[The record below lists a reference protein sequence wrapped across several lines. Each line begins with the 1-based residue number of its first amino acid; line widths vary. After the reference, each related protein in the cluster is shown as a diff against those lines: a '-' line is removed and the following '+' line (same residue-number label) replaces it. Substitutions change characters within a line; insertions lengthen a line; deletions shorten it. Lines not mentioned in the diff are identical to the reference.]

1 MRYTKMALPLI
12 TKDEQIINEKARI
25 KMLCRTEVKQ
35 LYLEIKENPALAKL
49 FYTNL
54 YNNINLLNELFYDL
68 RDMKPR
74 ERENFIRIWPPV
86 PIFLC
91 NTGNKVSFLKVEERQ
106 FDIVYGLSDILNTDA
121 ANIAR
126 ILFYISL
133 PENLYSEFPYLTMHY
148 KFIEDTINYYLEQI
162 KSDKRLQLYDR
173 IKILAP

>member
-1 MRYTKMALPLI
+1 MGLNLI

-25 KMLCRTEVKQ
+25 KMVCRTEVKQ
-35 LYLEIKENPALAKL
+35 LYLDIKENHVLAKL

-54 YNNINLLNELFYDL
+54 QRNINLLNELFYDL
-68 RDMKPR
+68 KNMKPSD
-74 ERENFIRIWPPV
+74 RENFTRIWPPI

-106 FDIVYGLSDILNTDA
+106 FDIVYGVSDVLNTDA

-162 KSDKRLQLYDR
+162 NSNKRLQLYDT
-173 IKILAP
+173 IKVLASQ